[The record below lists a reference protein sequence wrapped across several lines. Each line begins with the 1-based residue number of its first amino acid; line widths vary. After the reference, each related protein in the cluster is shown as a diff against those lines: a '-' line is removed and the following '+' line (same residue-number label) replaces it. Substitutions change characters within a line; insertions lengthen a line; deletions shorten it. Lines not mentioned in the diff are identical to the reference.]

1 MAAMGSRRG
10 VARAFAALSPMASFR
25 PLGNVKR
32 AVRIAASYQGLP
44 GVPVIAAWRGVHRVA
59 LSAMD
64 VENGVSTVVRR
75 V

>member
-1 MAAMGSRRG
+1 
-10 VARAFAALSPMASFR
+10 MASFR